1 MSCHEA
7 MEQDRS
13 DKAPVWAEAAA
24 QAAEAAAWVPA
35 ARGADAC
42 GVLWPPDRLARASA
56 PSAEPPCRTRAACRA
71 PACGA
76 RSAAPPW
83 RARREEN
90 RGITHGTLFLRRMI
104 AKARVRRTRHETHN
118 GSSTAVAYGE
128 PAAVQCRMCDSP
140 TEADRRAAADQ
151 GAAVASCL
159 GNRRA
164 MGSALG
170 EERTVSP
177 VAPVVNAG
185 TRNQVTPYAGTR
197 RAGSR
202 AKGPFS
208 AGWGSASPGL
218 RALELALHSAEWK
231 DDQASG
237 AARVCT
243 HGARVPGA
251 RRPLA
256 AGEHATPDRR
266 GTGAHLSR
274 FRVRPRQFL

>member
-13 DKAPVWAEAAA
+13 DKAPVWAEAAG
-24 QAAEAAAWVPA
+24 EAAGAPA

-56 PSAEPPCRTRAACRA
+56 PSAEPLCRTRAACRA

-76 RSAAPPW
+76 HSAAPSW
-83 RARREEN
+83 RARRKEN
-90 RGITHGTLFLRRMI
+90 RGITHGTLFPSRI
-104 AKARVRRTRHETHN
+104 SAKTKVRGTRHETHN
-118 GSSTAVAYGE
+118 GSDTAVAYGE

-140 TEADRRAAADQ
+140 TEADRRTVGGQ

-170 EERTVSP
+170 YERTVSP
-177 VAPVVNAG
+177 VAPLVNAG
-185 TRNQVTPYAGTR
+185 TRNQVTPYAGTG

-202 AKGPFS
+202 AKGSFN

-256 AGEHATPDRR
+256 AREHATPDRR